1 MANGSKIPGAARARL
16 QPPVEPVKVRTQMP
30 IPDPSFERPSMT
42 HRLRA
47 TRFVAG
53 LLASGLVLSG
63 SPSPAGAEDR
73 LTILHT
79 NDVHSR
85 LEPINK
91 SDSTCGPKDIE
102 AKACF
107 GGTARLATAIAAAR
121 DSAPNSLLLDAGDQ
135 FQGSLFYTHYL
146 GREVAELMERLGYEA
161 MAVGNHEFDNGV
173 PVLEAFARELDLP
186 LLMANADLSREPG
199 LAAEVAPTTVIEKG
213 GHRYGVIG
221 LTPRDNGVL
230 TQAGRTIGFE
240 DPVEPVRRSVAA
252 LQATGIDR
260 IILLSHSG
268 YAEDQRI
275 AAAVEG
281 VDVIVGGHSHT
292 LLSNTVEGAAGPY
305 PTLVTAPDGHAVPI
319 VQAGSYGK
327 YLGRLDLVFDEAGRV
342 LEAAGEPLLLDAAV
356 AQDEGVTA
364 RIAELAKPLE
374 ALKSK
379 VVAETAAAID
389 GQRETCRSGEC
400 AMGDLVADA
409 MLSRVRDQGVQI
421 AIANGGGLRASIDA
435 GPVTMGEVL
444 TVLPF
449 QNTLSTFELTGA
461 EVIAA
466 LENGVSQVEEL
477 GGRFPQVAG
486 IEVDW
491 SPSGTPGKDRIRAV
505 RLVVNGKA
513 SPLDPAA
520 TYLVVSNN
528 FLRGGGDGYAVFAEK
543 GRKAYDYGPTLDTV
557 VTEYLA
563 AKGAQFTPGTDGRIR
578 RVE

>member
-1 MANGSKIPGAARARL
+1 
-16 QPPVEPVKVRTQMP
+16 
-30 IPDPSFERPSMT
+30 MT